1 MDEGLR
7 VVDFPSVLEGELK
20 IFGFTSLELLV
31 IGLISGFVWLLLA
44 DYGEFAI
51 AASLLTFALL
61 VLLKAMM
68 PEETGYAFP
77 AYAAYFLVKR
87 KTVYAHEVDTTK
99 YIPSL
104 KFVDDWICKLPD
116 GLASVIEVKPVN
128 FFYALPAEQRAYLDS
143 YKDMLNSLDFPI
155 QILSIACEFD
165 ITSYMNHLV
174 LRYRDEDIA
183 ANPMLRNVLDDYIRW
198 LNRVVGETIQRRYF
212 IVVTVQSE
220 DVSELKRR
228 VETVI
233 AGLRRGGIQ
242 AEILNR
248 DGILAIY
255 DLINY
260 RRIMPANY
268 DSTKLLLKEVG
279 Q

>member
-51 AASLLTFALL
+51 AASLLTFAFL

-68 PEETGYAFP
+68 QEETGYAFP
-77 AYAAYFLVKR
+77 AYAAYFLFKR
-87 KTVYAHEVDTTK
+87 KTVYAHEIDTTK

-104 KFVDDWICKLPD
+104 RFVDDWICKLSD
-116 GLASVIEVKPVN
+116 GSIASVIEVKPVN

-155 QILSIACEFD
+155 QILSIAGEFD
-165 ITSYMNHLV
+165 ITRYMNHLV

-198 LNRVVGETIQRRYF
+198 LNRVVEETIQRRYF
-212 IVVTVQSE
+212 IVVTAQE
-220 DVSELKRR
+220 VSELKRR

-248 DGILAIY
+248 DGILALY

-268 DSTKLLLKEVG
+268 DSTKLLLEGMG